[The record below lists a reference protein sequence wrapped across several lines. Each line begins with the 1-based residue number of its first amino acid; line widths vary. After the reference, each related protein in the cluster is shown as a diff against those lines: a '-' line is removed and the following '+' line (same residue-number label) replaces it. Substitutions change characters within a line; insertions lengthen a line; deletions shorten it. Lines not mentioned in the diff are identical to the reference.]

1 MHAIQEKNQNNARS
15 MQRYLLQTTT
25 TVMLVALSSTM
36 FCADLRISRLFLNFF
51 QSHSYL
57 QIILE
62 FSWFNDLPAR
72 TCDDWSVYVSATS
85 LGCAC

>member
-36 FCADLRISRLFLNFF
+36 FCADLRITRLFLISVAQLFAD
-51 QSHSYL
+51 
-57 QIILE
+57 IVLE